1 MSKSIRIKG
10 ASVHNLKNIDI
21 EIPRDKLVI
30 ITGISGSG
38 KSSLAFDTI
47 FAEGQ
52 RRYVESLSAYA
63 RQFLGV
69 MDKPEVESITNL
81 SPTISIEQRKLSKNP
96 RSTVGTVTEIHDYLR
111 VLFAR
116 VGTPYCYD
124 CGRKIT
130 SQTVDEIV
138 NQILKYPSDSRL
150 LILSPIVRGKKGTF
164 TQEFKKIGEKGY
176 VRVVV
181 DGKMWDIESVPE
193 LDKNKKHNIEIVVD
207 RIKPNKGIKSRIA
220 DSVEAALNETRGLL
234 KIRNVD
240 KGKSK
245 RKAEKIFSTQ
255 FACAH
260 CGISYPEISPRLF
273 SFNSPYGACKR
284 CQGIGTEMEVD
295 PEGIIF
301 NEELSILE
309 GAITPIGEP
318 RGKFGREIERMSNV
332 YNIGIEKPW
341 QELTKMEKDIILFG
355 KGFWEGIIPY
365 LNRRHRETESDWIRS
380 EIEKYM
386 VVQPCPECKGARL
399 RKEALSVKI
408 NDKNIHQVV
417 QMNIMQ
423 AKSFI
428 ENLSFRGQKQKI
440 AKDLITEVL
449 HRLRFLMDVGVD
461 YLTLDRSTKTL
472 AGGEAQRVHLATQIG
487 SGLMGIIYI
496 LDEPTIGLHERDI
509 LRLIDTL
516 KSLRDIGNTVI
527 MVEHDPKSIMAAD
540 WVIDLGPGA
549 GIKGGELV
557 FKGKPEDLCKHSS
570 SITGRYLSGKDS
582 IPVPERRRDGN
593 KKSVKIVGAAGNNL
607 KRIDIEIPLNRFVCL
622 TGVSGSGKSTLLIDI
637 LYRALARQF
646 HGSRYLPLEHSK
658 IEGVENID
666 KVINIDQSPIGR
678 TPRSN
683 PATYTGAFT
692 PIREFFAELPESR
705 VRGFNKSRFS
715 FNVSGGRCEACRGEG
730 LKKIEMHFLADIYVT
745 CEVCKGKR
753 FKNETL
759 EVHYK
764 DKNIAD
770 VLDMTVEEATE
781 FFNDIPQA
789 KRRLELLRD
798 VGLGYIKLGQ
808 PATTLSGGEAQRIKL
823 SKELSKVAT
832 GDTLYLLDEPTTGL
846 HAFDIRLLLDVL
858 DQLVGMGNTVVVI
871 EHNLDVIKHAD
882 WIIDLGPEGGEEGGE
897 IVAVGTP
904 EDIAK
909 VPKSYTGQFLKEVLG
924 VGSYE

>member
-1 MSKSIRIKG
+1 MNKNIKIKG
-10 ASVHNLKNIDI
+10 ASVHNLKNVDL
-21 EIPRDKLVI
+21 EIPRDKMVI
-30 ITGISGSG
+30 ITGVSGSG

-81 SPTISIEQRKLSKNP
+81 SPAISIEQRKLSRNP
-96 RSTVGTVTEIHDYLR
+96 RSTVGTVTEIYDYLR

-116 VGTPYCYD
+116 VGTPFCYN

-138 NQILKYPSDSRL
+138 ELILKKPSNSRL
-150 LILSPIVRGKKGTF
+150 LILAPIMRGKKGTF
-164 TQEFKKIGEKGY
+164 TQEFKRIGEKGY

-181 DGKMWDIESVPE
+181 DGKMVEIEKVVE
-193 LDKNKKHNIEIVVD
+193 LDKNKKHDIEIVVD
-207 RIKPNKGIKSRIA
+207 RIKPNRKIRSRIT
-220 DSVEAALNETRGLL
+220 DSVEAALNETGGLL
-234 KIRNVD
+234 KVRNINID
-240 KGKSK
+240 DLKK
-245 RKAEKIFSTQ
+245 RDEIFSTQ
-255 FACAH
+255 FACPY

-295 PEGIIF
+295 PGSIIF

-318 RGKFGREIERMSNV
+318 RGRFGREIERMSSV
-332 YNIGIEKPW
+332 YDVQIERPW
-341 QELTKMEKDIILFG
+341 KELTKYEKEIILYG
-355 KGFWEGIIPY
+355 KEFWEGIVPY
-365 LNRRHRETESDWIRS
+365 LDRRYRETESDWIRS

-386 VVQPCPECKGARL
+386 VVQPCFECGGARL
-399 RKEALSVKI
+399 SKEALSVRIKK
-408 NDKNIHQVV
+408 KNIYQVV
-417 QMNIMQ
+417 QMNIVQ
-423 AKSFI
+423 AKSFM
-428 ENLSFRGQKQKI
+428 ENLKFSDQRQEI
-440 AKDLITEVL
+440 ARELISEVL
-449 HRLRFLMDVGVD
+449 HRLRFLADVGVD
-461 YLTLDRSTKTL
+461 YLTLDRPTKTL

-527 MVEHDPKSIMAAD
+527 MVEHDPKSILAAD

-549 GIKGGELV
+549 GIEGGEVV
-557 FKGKPEDLCKHSS
+557 FTGKPKDLCKYSY
-570 SITGRYLSGKDS
+570 SITGRYLSGKER
-582 IPVPERRRDGN
+582 IPVPERRRDGS
-593 KKSVKIVGAAGNNL
+593 KKSLRILGAAGNNL
-607 KRIDIEIPLNRFVCL
+607 KMIDIDIPLNRFVCL
-622 TGVSGSGKSTLLIDI
+622 TGVSGSGKSTLLIDT
-637 LYRALARQF
+637 LYRALARKF
-646 HGSRYLPLEHSK
+646 HGSRYLPLEHTK
-658 IEGVENID
+658 ILGIENID

-683 PATYTGAFT
+683 PATYTGIFT
-692 PIREFFAELPESR
+692 PIREFYAELPESR
-705 VRGFNKSRFS
+705 VRGFNKGRFS
-715 FNVSGGRCEACRGEG
+715 FNVIGGRCEACRGEG
-730 LKKIEMHFLADIYVT
+730 LKKIEMHFLADVYVT

-753 FKNETL
+753 FKKETL
-759 EVHYK
+759 EVEYK
-764 DKNIAD
+764 GKNIAE
-770 VLDMTVEEATE
+770 VLDMTVLEAVE
-781 FFNDIPQA
+781 FFSKIPQA
-789 KRRLELLRD
+789 KRKLELLRD

-823 SKELSKVAT
+823 AKELSKVAT

-846 HAFDIRLLLDVL
+846 HAYDIRLLLEVL
-858 DQLVGMGNTVVVI
+858 DRLVGKGNTVVVI

-897 IVAVGTP
+897 IVATGTP
-904 EDIAK
+904 EDVAQ
-909 VPKSYTGQFLKEVLG
+909 VPQSYTGQFLRKALG
-924 VGSYE
+924 VGG

>member
-1 MSKSIRIKG
+1 MNKNIKIKG
-10 ASVHNLKNIDI
+10 ASVHNLKNVDL
-21 EIPRDKLVI
+21 EIPRDKMVI
-30 ITGISGSG
+30 ITGVSGSG

-81 SPTISIEQRKLSKNP
+81 SPAISIEQRKLSRNP
-96 RSTVGTVTEIHDYLR
+96 RSTVGTVTEIYDYLR

-116 VGTPYCYD
+116 VGTPFCYN

-138 NQILKYPSDSRL
+138 ELILKKPSNSRL
-150 LILSPIVRGKKGTF
+150 LILAPIMRGKKGTF
-164 TQEFKKIGEKGY
+164 TQEFKRIGEKGY

-181 DGKMWDIESVPE
+181 DGKMVEIEKVVE
-193 LDKNKKHNIEIVVD
+193 LDKNKKHDIEIVVD
-207 RIKPNKGIKSRIA
+207 RIKPNKKIRSRIT
-220 DSVEAALNETRGLL
+220 DSVEAALSETGGLL
-234 KIRNVD
+234 KVRNINID
-240 KGKSK
+240 DLKK
-245 RKAEKIFSTQ
+245 RDEIFSTQ
-255 FACAH
+255 FACPY

-295 PEGIIF
+295 PGSIIF

-318 RGKFGREIERMSNV
+318 RGRFGREIERMSSV
-332 YNIGIEKPW
+332 YDVHIERPW
-341 QELTKMEKDIILFG
+341 KELTKYEKEIILYG
-355 KGFWEGIIPY
+355 KEFWEGIVPY
-365 LNRRHRETESDWIRS
+365 LDRRYRETESDWIRS

-386 VVQPCPECKGARL
+386 VVQPCFECGGARL
-399 RKEALSVKI
+399 SKEALSVRIKK
-408 NDKNIHQVV
+408 KNIYQVV
-417 QMNIMQ
+417 QMNIVQ
-423 AKSFI
+423 AKSFM
-428 ENLSFRGQKQKI
+428 ENLKFSDQRQEI
-440 AKDLITEVL
+440 AKELISEVL
-449 HRLRFLMDVGVD
+449 HRLRFLADVGVD
-461 YLTLDRSTKTL
+461 YLTLDRPTKTL

-527 MVEHDPKSIMAAD
+527 IVEHDPKSILAAD

-549 GIKGGELV
+549 GIEGGEVV
-557 FKGKPEDLCKHSS
+557 FTGKPKDLCKYSY
-570 SITGRYLSGKDS
+570 SITGRYLSGKER
-582 IPVPERRRDGN
+582 IPVPERRRDGS
-593 KKSVKIVGAAGNNL
+593 KKSLRILGAAGNNL
-607 KRIDIEIPLNRFVCL
+607 KMIDIDIPLNRFVCL
-622 TGVSGSGKSTLLIDI
+622 TGVSGSGKSTLLIDT
-637 LYRALARQF
+637 LYRALARKF
-646 HGSRYLPLEHSK
+646 HGSRYLPLEHTR
-658 IEGVENID
+658 ILGIENID

-683 PATYTGAFT
+683 PATYTGIFT
-692 PIREFFAELPESR
+692 PIREFYAELPESR
-705 VRGFNKSRFS
+705 VRGFNKGRFS
-715 FNVSGGRCEACRGEG
+715 FNVIGGRCEACRGEG
-730 LKKIEMHFLADIYVT
+730 LKKIEMHFLADVYVT

-753 FKNETL
+753 FKKETL
-759 EVHYK
+759 EVEYK
-764 DKNIAD
+764 GKNIAE
-770 VLDMTVEEATE
+770 VLDMTVLEAVE
-781 FFNDIPQA
+781 FFSKIPQA
-789 KRRLELLRD
+789 KRKLELLRD

-823 SKELSKVAT
+823 AKELSKVAT

-846 HAFDIRLLLDVL
+846 HAYDIRLLLEVL
-858 DQLVGMGNTVVVI
+858 DRLVGKGNTVVVI

-897 IVAVGTP
+897 IVATGTP
-904 EDIAK
+904 EDVAQ
-909 VPKSYTGQFLKEVLG
+909 VPQSYTGQFLREALG
-924 VGSYE
+924 IVG

>member
-1 MSKSIRIKG
+1 MNKNIKIKG
-10 ASVHNLKNIDI
+10 ASVHNLKNVDL
-21 EIPRDKLVI
+21 EIPRDKMVI
-30 ITGISGSG
+30 ITGVSGSG

-81 SPTISIEQRKLSKNP
+81 SPAISIEQRKLSRNP
-96 RSTVGTVTEIHDYLR
+96 RSTVGTVTEIYDYLR

-116 VGTPYCYD
+116 VGTPFCYN

-138 NQILKYPSDSRL
+138 ELILKKPSNSRL
-150 LILSPIVRGKKGTF
+150 LILAPIMRGKKGTF
-164 TQEFKKIGEKGY
+164 TQEFKRIGEKGY

-181 DGKMWDIESVPE
+181 DGKMVEIEKVVE
-193 LDKNKKHNIEIVVD
+193 LDKNKKHDIEIVVD
-207 RIKPNKGIKSRIA
+207 RIKPNKKIRSRIT
-220 DSVEAALNETRGLL
+220 DSVEAALNETGGLL
-234 KIRNVD
+234 KVRNINID
-240 KGKSK
+240 DLKK
-245 RKAEKIFSTQ
+245 RDEIFSTQ
-255 FACAH
+255 FACPY
-260 CGISYPEISPRLF
+260 CGISYSEISPRLF

-295 PEGIIF
+295 PGSIIF

-318 RGKFGREIERMSNV
+318 RGRFGREIERMSSV
-332 YNIGIEKPW
+332 YDVHIERPW
-341 QELTKMEKDIILFG
+341 KELTKYEKEIILYG
-355 KGFWEGIIPY
+355 KEFWEGIVPY
-365 LNRRHRETESDWIRS
+365 LDRRYRETESDWIRS

-386 VVQPCPECKGARL
+386 VVQPCFECGGARL
-399 RKEALSVKI
+399 SKEALSVRIKK
-408 NDKNIHQVV
+408 KNIYQVV
-417 QMNIMQ
+417 QMNIVQ
-423 AKSFI
+423 AKSFM
-428 ENLSFRGQKQKI
+428 ENLKFSDQRQEI
-440 AKDLITEVL
+440 ARELISEVL
-449 HRLRFLMDVGVD
+449 HRLRFLADVGVD
-461 YLTLDRSTKTL
+461 YLTLDRPTKTL

-527 MVEHDPKSIMAAD
+527 IVEHDPKSILAAD

-549 GIKGGELV
+549 GIEGGEVV
-557 FKGKPEDLCKHSS
+557 FTGKPKDLCKYSY
-570 SITGRYLSGKDS
+570 SITGRYLSGKER
-582 IPVPERRRDGN
+582 IPVPERRRDGS
-593 KKSVKIVGAAGNNL
+593 KKSLRILGAAGNNL
-607 KRIDIEIPLNRFVCL
+607 KMIDIDIPLNRFVCL
-622 TGVSGSGKSTLLIDI
+622 TGVSGSGKSTLLIDT
-637 LYRALARQF
+637 LYRALARKF
-646 HGSRYLPLEHSK
+646 HGSRYLPLEHTR
-658 IEGVENID
+658 ILGIENID

-683 PATYTGAFT
+683 PATYTGIFT
-692 PIREFFAELPESR
+692 PIREFYAELPESR
-705 VRGFNKSRFS
+705 VRGFNKGRFS
-715 FNVSGGRCEACRGEG
+715 FNVMGGRCEACRGEG
-730 LKKIEMHFLADIYVT
+730 LKKIEMHFLADVYVT

-753 FKNETL
+753 FKKETL
-759 EVHYK
+759 EVEYK
-764 DKNIAD
+764 GKNIAE
-770 VLDMTVEEATE
+770 VLDMTVLEAVE
-781 FFNDIPQA
+781 FFSKIPQA
-789 KRRLELLRD
+789 KRKLELLRD

-823 SKELSKVAT
+823 AKELSKVAT

-846 HAFDIRLLLDVL
+846 HAYDIRLLLEVL
-858 DQLVGMGNTVVVI
+858 DRLVGKGNTVVVI

-897 IVAVGTP
+897 IVATGTP
-904 EDIAK
+904 EDVAQ
-909 VPKSYTGQFLKEVLG
+909 VPQSYTGQFLREALG
-924 VGSYE
+924 IVG

>member
-1 MSKSIRIKG
+1 MNKNIKIKG
-10 ASVHNLKNIDI
+10 ASVHNLKNVDL
-21 EIPRDKLVI
+21 EIPRDKMVI
-30 ITGISGSG
+30 ITGVSGSG

-81 SPTISIEQRKLSKNP
+81 SPAISIEQRKLSRNP
-96 RSTVGTVTEIHDYLR
+96 RSTVGTVTEIYDYLR

-116 VGTPYCYD
+116 VGTPFCYN

-138 NQILKYPSDSRL
+138 ELILKKPSNSRL
-150 LILSPIVRGKKGTF
+150 LILAPIMRGKKGTF
-164 TQEFKKIGEKGY
+164 TQEFKRIGEKGY

-181 DGKMWDIESVPE
+181 DGKMVEIEKVVE
-193 LDKNKKHNIEIVVD
+193 LDKNKKHDIEIVVD
-207 RIKPNKGIKSRIA
+207 RIKPNKKIRSRIT
-220 DSVEAALNETRGLL
+220 DSVEAALNETGGLL
-234 KIRNVD
+234 KVRNINID
-240 KGKSK
+240 DLKK
-245 RKAEKIFSTQ
+245 RDEIFSTQ
-255 FACAH
+255 FACPY

-295 PEGIIF
+295 PGSIIF

-318 RGKFGREIERMSNV
+318 RGRFGREIERMSSV
-332 YNIGIEKPW
+332 YDVHIERPW
-341 QELTKMEKDIILFG
+341 KELTKYEKEIILYG
-355 KGFWEGIIPY
+355 KEFWEGIVPY
-365 LNRRHRETESDWIRS
+365 LDRRYRETESDWIRS

-386 VVQPCPECKGARL
+386 VVQPCFECGGARL
-399 RKEALSVKI
+399 SKEALSVRIKK
-408 NDKNIHQVV
+408 KNIYQVV
-417 QMNIMQ
+417 QMNIVQ
-423 AKSFI
+423 AKSFM
-428 ENLSFRGQKQKI
+428 ENLKFSDQRQEI
-440 AKDLITEVL
+440 ARELISEVL
-449 HRLRFLMDVGVD
+449 HRLRFLADVGVD
-461 YLTLDRSTKTL
+461 YLTLDRPTKTL

-527 MVEHDPKSIMAAD
+527 MVEHDPKSILAAD

-549 GIKGGELV
+549 GIEGGEVV
-557 FKGKPEDLCKHSS
+557 FTGKPKDLCKYSY
-570 SITGRYLSGKDS
+570 SITGRYLSGKER
-582 IPVPERRRDGN
+582 IPVPERRRDGS
-593 KKSVKIVGAAGNNL
+593 KKSLRILGAAGNNL
-607 KRIDIEIPLNRFVCL
+607 KMIDIDIPLNRFVCL
-622 TGVSGSGKSTLLIDI
+622 TGVSGSGKSTLLIDT
-637 LYRALARQF
+637 LYRALARKF
-646 HGSRYLPLEHSK
+646 HGSRYLPLEHTR
-658 IEGVENID
+658 ILGIENID

-683 PATYTGAFT
+683 PATYTGIFT
-692 PIREFFAELPESR
+692 PIREFYAELPESR
-705 VRGFNKSRFS
+705 VRGFNKGRFS
-715 FNVSGGRCEACRGEG
+715 FNVMGGRCEACRGEG
-730 LKKIEMHFLADIYVT
+730 LKKIEMHFLADVYVT

-753 FKNETL
+753 FKKETL
-759 EVHYK
+759 EVEYK
-764 DKNIAD
+764 GKNIAE
-770 VLDMTVEEATE
+770 VLDMTVLEAVE
-781 FFNDIPQA
+781 FFSKIPQA
-789 KRRLELLRD
+789 KRKLELLRD

-823 SKELSKVAT
+823 AKELSKVAT

-846 HAFDIRLLLDVL
+846 HAYDIRLLLEVL
-858 DQLVGMGNTVVVI
+858 DRLVGKGNTVVVI

-897 IVAVGTP
+897 IVATGTP
-904 EDIAK
+904 EDVAQ
-909 VPKSYTGQFLKEVLG
+909 VPQSYTGQFLREALG
-924 VGSYE
+924 IVG

>member
-1 MSKSIRIKG
+1 MNKNIKIKG
-10 ASVHNLKNIDI
+10 ASVHNLKNVDL
-21 EIPRDKLVI
+21 EIPRDKMVI
-30 ITGISGSG
+30 ITGVSGSG

-81 SPTISIEQRKLSKNP
+81 SPAISIEQRKLSRNP
-96 RSTVGTVTEIHDYLR
+96 RSTVGTVTEIYDYLR

-116 VGTPYCYD
+116 VGTPFCYN

-138 NQILKYPSDSRL
+138 ELILKKPSNSRL
-150 LILSPIVRGKKGTF
+150 LILAPIMRGKKGTF
-164 TQEFKKIGEKGY
+164 TQEFKRIGEKGY

-181 DGKMWDIESVPE
+181 DGKMVEIEKVVE
-193 LDKNKKHNIEIVVD
+193 LDKNKKHDIEIVVD
-207 RIKPNKGIKSRIA
+207 RIKPNKKIRSRIT
-220 DSVEAALNETRGLL
+220 DSVEAALNETGGLL
-234 KIRNVD
+234 KVRNINID
-240 KGKSK
+240 DLKK
-245 RKAEKIFSTQ
+245 RDEIFSTQ
-255 FACAH
+255 FACPY

-295 PEGIIF
+295 PGSIIF

-318 RGKFGREIERMSNV
+318 RGRFGREIERMSSV
-332 YNIGIEKPW
+332 YDVHIERPW
-341 QELTKMEKDIILFG
+341 KGLTKYEKEIILYG
-355 KGFWEGIIPY
+355 KEFWEGIVPY
-365 LNRRHRETESDWIRS
+365 LDRRYRETESDWIRS

-386 VVQPCPECKGARL
+386 VVQPCFECGGARL
-399 RKEALSVKI
+399 SKEALSVRIKK
-408 NDKNIHQVV
+408 KNIYQVV
-417 QMNIMQ
+417 QMNIVQ
-423 AKSFI
+423 AKSFM
-428 ENLSFRGQKQKI
+428 ENLKFSDQRQEI
-440 AKDLITEVL
+440 ARELISEVL
-449 HRLRFLMDVGVD
+449 HRLRFLADVGVD
-461 YLTLDRSTKTL
+461 YLTLDRPTKTL

-527 MVEHDPKSIMAAD
+527 MVEHDPKSILAAD

-549 GIKGGELV
+549 GIEGGEVV
-557 FKGKPEDLCKHSS
+557 FTGKPKDLCKYSY
-570 SITGRYLSGKDS
+570 SITGRYLSGKER
-582 IPVPERRRDGN
+582 IPVPERRRDGS
-593 KKSVKIVGAAGNNL
+593 KKSLRILGAAGNNL
-607 KRIDIEIPLNRFVCL
+607 KMIDIDIPLNRFVCL
-622 TGVSGSGKSTLLIDI
+622 TGVSGSGKSTLLIDT
-637 LYRALARQF
+637 LYRALARKF
-646 HGSRYLPLEHSK
+646 HGSRYLPLEHTR
-658 IEGVENID
+658 ILGIENID

-683 PATYTGAFT
+683 PATYTGIFT
-692 PIREFFAELPESR
+692 PIREFYAELPESR
-705 VRGFNKSRFS
+705 VRGFNKGRFS
-715 FNVSGGRCEACRGEG
+715 FNVMGGRCEACRGEG
-730 LKKIEMHFLADIYVT
+730 LKKIEMHFLADVYVT

-753 FKNETL
+753 FKKETL
-759 EVHYK
+759 EVEYK
-764 DKNIAD
+764 GKNIAE
-770 VLDMTVEEATE
+770 VLDMTVLEAVE
-781 FFNDIPQA
+781 FFSKIPQA
-789 KRRLELLRD
+789 KRKLELLRD

-823 SKELSKVAT
+823 AKELSKVAT

-846 HAFDIRLLLDVL
+846 HAYDIRLLLEVL
-858 DQLVGMGNTVVVI
+858 DRLVGKGNTVVVI

-897 IVAVGTP
+897 IVATGTP
-904 EDIAK
+904 EDVAQ
-909 VPKSYTGQFLKEVLG
+909 VPQSYTGQFLREALG
-924 VGSYE
+924 VGG

>member
-1 MSKSIRIKG
+1 MNKNIKIKG
-10 ASVHNLKNIDI
+10 ASVHNLKNVNL
-21 EIPRDKLVI
+21 EIPRDKMVV
-30 ITGISGSG
+30 ITGVSGSG

-81 SPTISIEQRKLSKNP
+81 SPAISIEQRKLSRNP
-96 RSTVGTVTEIHDYLR
+96 RSTVGTVTEIYDYLR

-116 VGTPYCYD
+116 VGTPFCYN

-138 NQILKYPSDSRL
+138 ELILKKPSNSRL
-150 LILSPIVRGKKGTF
+150 LILAPIMRGKKGTF
-164 TQEFKKIGEKGY
+164 TQEFKRIGEKGY

-181 DGKMWDIESVPE
+181 DGKMVEIEKVVE
-193 LDKNKKHNIEIVVD
+193 LDKNKKHDIEIVVD
-207 RIKPNKGIKSRIA
+207 RIKPNKKIRSRIT
-220 DSVEAALNETRGLL
+220 DSVEAALNETGGLL
-234 KIRNVD
+234 KVRNINID
-240 KGKSK
+240 DLKK
-245 RKAEKIFSTQ
+245 RDEIFSTQ
-255 FACAH
+255 FACPY
-260 CGISYPEISPRLF
+260 CGISYPEISPRFF

-295 PEGIIF
+295 PGSIIF

-318 RGKFGREIERMSNV
+318 RGRFGREIERMSSV
-332 YNIGIEKPW
+332 YDVHIERPW
-341 QELTKMEKDIILFG
+341 KELTKYEKEIILYG
-355 KGFWEGIIPY
+355 KEFWEGIVPY
-365 LNRRHRETESDWIRS
+365 LDRRYRETESDWIRS

-386 VVQPCPECKGARL
+386 VVQPCFECGGARL
-399 RKEALSVKI
+399 SKEALSVRIKK
-408 NDKNIHQVV
+408 KNIYQVV
-417 QMNIMQ
+417 QMNIVQ
-423 AKSFI
+423 AKSFM
-428 ENLSFRGQKQKI
+428 ENLKFSDQRQEI
-440 AKDLITEVL
+440 ARELISEVL
-449 HRLRFLMDVGVD
+449 HRLRFLADVGVD
-461 YLTLDRSTKTL
+461 YLTLDRPTKTL

-527 MVEHDPKSIMAAD
+527 MVEHDPKSILAAD

-549 GIKGGELV
+549 GIEGGEVV
-557 FKGKPEDLCKHSS
+557 FTGKPKDLCKYSY
-570 SITGRYLSGKDS
+570 SITGRYLSGKER
-582 IPVPERRRDGN
+582 IPVPERRRDGS
-593 KKSVKIVGAAGNNL
+593 KKSLRILGAAGNNL
-607 KRIDIEIPLNRFVCL
+607 KMIDIDIPLNRFVCL
-622 TGVSGSGKSTLLIDI
+622 TGVSGSGKSTLLIDT
-637 LYRALARQF
+637 LYRALARKF
-646 HGSRYLPLEHSK
+646 HGSRYLPLEHTR
-658 IEGVENID
+658 ILGIENID

-683 PATYTGAFT
+683 PATYTGIFT
-692 PIREFFAELPESR
+692 PIREFYAELPESR
-705 VRGFNKSRFS
+705 VRGFNKGRFS
-715 FNVSGGRCEACRGEG
+715 FNVIGGRCEACRGEG
-730 LKKIEMHFLADIYVT
+730 LKKIEMHFLADVYVT

-753 FKNETL
+753 FKKETL
-759 EVHYK
+759 EVEYK
-764 DKNIAD
+764 GKNIAE
-770 VLDMTVEEATE
+770 VLDMTVLEAVE
-781 FFNDIPQA
+781 FFSKIPQA
-789 KRRLELLRD
+789 KRKLELLRD

-823 SKELSKVAT
+823 AKELSKVAT

-846 HAFDIRLLLDVL
+846 HAYDIRLLLEVL
-858 DQLVGMGNTVVVI
+858 DRLVGKGNTVVVI

-897 IVAVGTP
+897 IVATGTP
-904 EDIAK
+904 EDVAQ
-909 VPKSYTGQFLKEVLG
+909 VPQSYTGQFLREVLG
-924 VGSYE
+924 VVG

>member
-1 MSKSIRIKG
+1 MNKNIKIKG
-10 ASVHNLKNIDI
+10 ASVHNLKNVDL
-21 EIPRDKLVI
+21 EIPRDKMVI
-30 ITGISGSG
+30 ITGVSGSG

-81 SPTISIEQRKLSKNP
+81 SPAISIEQRKLSRNP
-96 RSTVGTVTEIHDYLR
+96 RSTVGTVTEIYDYLR

-116 VGTPYCYD
+116 VGTPFCYN

-138 NQILKYPSDSRL
+138 ELILKKPSNSRL
-150 LILSPIVRGKKGTF
+150 LILAPIMRGKKGTF
-164 TQEFKKIGEKGY
+164 TQEFKRIGEKGY

-181 DGKMWDIESVPE
+181 DGKMVEIEKVVE
-193 LDKNKKHNIEIVVD
+193 LDKNKKHDIEIVVD
-207 RIKPNKGIKSRIA
+207 RIKPNKKIRSRIT
-220 DSVEAALNETRGLL
+220 DSVEAALNETGGLL
-234 KIRNVD
+234 KVRNINID
-240 KGKSK
+240 DLKK
-245 RKAEKIFSTQ
+245 RDEIFSTQ
-255 FACAH
+255 FACPY

-295 PEGIIF
+295 PGSIIF

-318 RGKFGREIERMSNV
+318 RGRFGREIERMSSV
-332 YNIGIEKPW
+332 YDVHIERPW
-341 QELTKMEKDIILFG
+341 KELTKYEKEIILYG
-355 KGFWEGIIPY
+355 KEFWEGIVPY
-365 LNRRHRETESDWIRS
+365 LDRRYRETESDWIRS

-386 VVQPCPECKGARL
+386 VVQPCFECGGARL
-399 RKEALSVKI
+399 SKEALSVRIKK
-408 NDKNIHQVV
+408 KNIYQVV
-417 QMNIMQ
+417 QMNIVQ
-423 AKSFI
+423 AKSFM
-428 ENLSFRGQKQKI
+428 ENLKFSDQRQEI
-440 AKDLITEVL
+440 ARELISEVL
-449 HRLRFLMDVGVD
+449 HRLRFLADVGVD
-461 YLTLDRSTKTL
+461 YLTLDRPTKTL

-527 MVEHDPKSIMAAD
+527 MVEHDPKSILAAD

-549 GIKGGELV
+549 GIEGGEVV
-557 FKGKPEDLCKHSS
+557 FTGKPKDLCKYSY
-570 SITGRYLSGKDS
+570 SITGRYLSGKER
-582 IPVPERRRDGN
+582 IPVPERRRDGS
-593 KKSVKIVGAAGNNL
+593 KKSLRILGAAGNNL
-607 KRIDIEIPLNRFVCL
+607 KMIDIDIPLNRFVCL
-622 TGVSGSGKSTLLIDI
+622 TGVSGSGKSTLLIDT
-637 LYRALARQF
+637 LYRALARKF
-646 HGSRYLPLEHSK
+646 HGSRYLPLEHTR
-658 IEGVENID
+658 ILGIENID

-683 PATYTGAFT
+683 PATYTGIFT
-692 PIREFFAELPESR
+692 PIREFYAELPESR
-705 VRGFNKSRFS
+705 VRGFNKGRFS
-715 FNVSGGRCEACRGEG
+715 FNVIGGRCEACRGEG
-730 LKKIEMHFLADIYVT
+730 LKKIEMHFLADVYVT

-753 FKNETL
+753 FKKETL
-759 EVHYK
+759 EVEYK
-764 DKNIAD
+764 GKNIAE
-770 VLDMTVEEATE
+770 VLDMTVLEAVE
-781 FFNDIPQA
+781 FFSKIPQA
-789 KRRLELLRD
+789 KRKLELLRD

-823 SKELSKVAT
+823 AKELSKVAT

-846 HAFDIRLLLDVL
+846 HAYDIRLLLEVL
-858 DQLVGMGNTVVVI
+858 DRLVGKGNTVVVI

-897 IVAVGTP
+897 IVATGTP
-904 EDIAK
+904 EDVAQ
-909 VPKSYTGQFLKEVLG
+909 VPQSYTGQFLREVLS
-924 VGSYE
+924 V

>member
-1 MSKSIRIKG
+1 MNKNIKIKG
-10 ASVHNLKNIDI
+10 ASVHNLKNVDL
-21 EIPRDKLVI
+21 EIPRDKMVI
-30 ITGISGSG
+30 ITGVSGSG

-81 SPTISIEQRKLSKNP
+81 SPAISIEQRKLSRNP
-96 RSTVGTVTEIHDYLR
+96 RSTVGTVTEIYDYLR

-116 VGTPYCYD
+116 VGTPFCYN

-138 NQILKYPSDSRL
+138 ELILKKPSNSRL
-150 LILSPIVRGKKGTF
+150 LILAPIMRGKKGTF
-164 TQEFKKIGEKGY
+164 TQEFKRIGEKGY

-181 DGKMWDIESVPE
+181 DGKMVEIEKVVE
-193 LDKNKKHNIEIVVD
+193 LDKNKKHDIEIVVD
-207 RIKPNKGIKSRIA
+207 RIKPNKKIRSRIT
-220 DSVEAALNETRGLL
+220 DSVEAALNETGGLL
-234 KIRNVD
+234 KVRNINID
-240 KGKSK
+240 DLKK
-245 RKAEKIFSTQ
+245 RDEIFSTQ
-255 FACAH
+255 FACPY

-295 PEGIIF
+295 PGSIIF

-318 RGKFGREIERMSNV
+318 RGRFGREIERMSSV
-332 YNIGIEKPW
+332 CDVQIERPW
-341 QELTKMEKDIILFG
+341 KELTKYEKEIILYG
-355 KGFWEGIIPY
+355 KEFWEGIVPY
-365 LNRRHRETESDWIRS
+365 LDRRYRETESDWIRS

-386 VVQPCPECKGARL
+386 VVQPCFECGGARL
-399 RKEALSVKI
+399 SKEALSVRIKK
-408 NDKNIHQVV
+408 KNIYQVV
-417 QMNIMQ
+417 QMNIVQ
-423 AKSFI
+423 AKSFM
-428 ENLSFRGQKQKI
+428 ENLKFSDQRQEI
-440 AKDLITEVL
+440 ARELISEVL
-449 HRLRFLMDVGVD
+449 HRLRFLVDVGVD
-461 YLTLDRSTKTL
+461 YLTLDRPTKTL

-527 MVEHDPKSIMAAD
+527 IVEHDPKSILAAD

-549 GIKGGELV
+549 GIEGGEVV
-557 FKGKPEDLCKHSS
+557 FTGKPKDLCKYSY
-570 SITGRYLSGKDS
+570 SITGRYLSGKER
-582 IPVPERRRDGN
+582 IPVPERRRDGS
-593 KKSVKIVGAAGNNL
+593 KKSLRILGAAGNNL
-607 KRIDIEIPLNRFVCL
+607 KMIDIDIPLNRFVCL
-622 TGVSGSGKSTLLIDI
+622 TGVSGSGKSTLLIDT
-637 LYRALARQF
+637 LYRALARKF
-646 HGSRYLPLEHSK
+646 HGSRYLPLEHTR
-658 IEGVENID
+658 ILGIENID

-683 PATYTGAFT
+683 PATYTGIFT
-692 PIREFFAELPESR
+692 PIREFYAELPESR
-705 VRGFNKSRFS
+705 VRGFNKGRFS
-715 FNVSGGRCEACRGEG
+715 FNVIGGRCEACRGEG
-730 LKKIEMHFLADIYVT
+730 LKKIEMHFLADVYIT

-753 FKNETL
+753 FKKETL
-759 EVHYK
+759 EVEYK
-764 DKNIAD
+764 GKNIAE
-770 VLDMTVEEATE
+770 VLDMTVLEAVE
-781 FFNDIPQA
+781 FFSKIPQA
-789 KRRLELLRD
+789 KRKLELLRD

-823 SKELSKVAT
+823 AKELSKVAT

-846 HAFDIRLLLDVL
+846 HAYDIRLLLEVL
-858 DQLVGMGNTVVVI
+858 DRLVGKGNTVVVI

-897 IVAVGTP
+897 IVATGTP
-904 EDIAK
+904 EDVAQ
-909 VPKSYTGQFLKEVLG
+909 VPQSYTGQFLREALG
-924 VGSYE
+924 IVG

>member
-1 MSKSIRIKG
+1 MNKNIKIKG
-10 ASVHNLKNIDI
+10 ASVHNLKNVDL
-21 EIPRDKLVI
+21 EIPRDKMVI
-30 ITGISGSG
+30 ITGVSGSG

-81 SPTISIEQRKLSKNP
+81 SPAISIEQRKLSRNP
-96 RSTVGTVTEIHDYLR
+96 RSTVGTVTEIYDYLR

-116 VGTPYCYD
+116 VGTPFCYN

-138 NQILKYPSDSRL
+138 ELILKKPSNSRL
-150 LILSPIVRGKKGTF
+150 LILAPIMRGKKGTF
-164 TQEFKKIGEKGY
+164 TQEFKRIGEKGY

-181 DGKMWDIESVPE
+181 DGKMVEIEKVVE
-193 LDKNKKHNIEIVVD
+193 LDKNKKHDIEIVVD
-207 RIKPNKGIKSRIA
+207 RIKPNKKIRSRIT
-220 DSVEAALNETRGLL
+220 DSVEAALNETGGLL
-234 KIRNVD
+234 KVRNINID
-240 KGKSK
+240 DLKK
-245 RKAEKIFSTQ
+245 RDEIFSTQ
-255 FACAH
+255 FACPY
-260 CGISYPEISPRLF
+260 CGISYPEISPRFF

-295 PEGIIF
+295 PGSIIF

-318 RGKFGREIERMSNV
+318 RGRFGREIERMSSV
-332 YNIGIEKPW
+332 YDVHIERPW
-341 QELTKMEKDIILFG
+341 KELTKYEKEIILYG
-355 KGFWEGIIPY
+355 KEFWEGIVPY
-365 LNRRHRETESDWIRS
+365 LDRRYRETESDWIRS

-386 VVQPCPECKGARL
+386 VVQPCFECGGARL
-399 RKEALSVKI
+399 SKEALSVRIKK
-408 NDKNIHQVV
+408 KNIYQVV
-417 QMNIMQ
+417 QMNIVQ
-423 AKSFI
+423 AKSFM
-428 ENLSFRGQKQKI
+428 ENLKFSDQRQEI
-440 AKDLITEVL
+440 ARELISEVL
-449 HRLRFLMDVGVD
+449 HRLRFLADVGVD
-461 YLTLDRSTKTL
+461 YLTLDRPTKTL

-527 MVEHDPKSIMAAD
+527 MVEHDPKSILAAD

-549 GIKGGELV
+549 GIEGGEVV
-557 FKGKPEDLCKHSS
+557 FTGKPKDLCKYSY
-570 SITGRYLSGKDS
+570 SITGRYLSGKER
-582 IPVPERRRDGN
+582 IPVPVRRRDGS
-593 KKSVKIVGAAGNNL
+593 KKSLRILGAAGNNL
-607 KRIDIEIPLNRFVCL
+607 KMIDIDIPLNRFVCL
-622 TGVSGSGKSTLLIDI
+622 TGVSGSGKSTLLIDT
-637 LYRALARQF
+637 LYRALARKF
-646 HGSRYLPLEHSK
+646 HGSRYLPLEHTR
-658 IEGVENID
+658 ILGIENID

-683 PATYTGAFT
+683 PATYTGIFT
-692 PIREFFAELPESR
+692 PIREFYAELPESR
-705 VRGFNKSRFS
+705 VRGFNKGRFS
-715 FNVSGGRCEACRGEG
+715 FNVMGGRCEACRGEG
-730 LKKIEMHFLADIYVT
+730 LKKIEMHFLADVYVT

-753 FKNETL
+753 FKKETL
-759 EVHYK
+759 EVEYK
-764 DKNIAD
+764 GKNIAE
-770 VLDMTVEEATE
+770 VLDMTVLEAVE
-781 FFNDIPQA
+781 FFSKIPQA
-789 KRRLELLRD
+789 KRKLELLRD

-823 SKELSKVAT
+823 AKELSKVAT

-846 HAFDIRLLLDVL
+846 HAYDIRLLLEVL
-858 DQLVGMGNTVVVI
+858 DRLVGKGNTVVVI

-897 IVAVGTP
+897 IVATGTP
-904 EDIAK
+904 EDVAQ
-909 VPKSYTGQFLKEVLG
+909 VPQSYTGQFLREVLG
-924 VGSYE
+924 VVG

>member
-1 MSKSIRIKG
+1 MNKNIKIKG
-10 ASVHNLKNIDI
+10 ASVHNLKNVNL
-21 EIPRDKLVI
+21 EIPRDKMVI
-30 ITGISGSG
+30 ITGVSGSG

-81 SPTISIEQRKLSKNP
+81 SPTISIEQRKLSRNP
-96 RSTVGTVTEIHDYLR
+96 RSTVGTVTEIYDYLR

-116 VGTPYCYD
+116 VGTPFCYN

-138 NQILKYPSDSRL
+138 ELILKKPSNSRL
-150 LILSPIVRGKKGTF
+150 LILAPIMRGKKGTF
-164 TQEFKKIGEKGY
+164 TQEFKRIGEKGY

-181 DGKMWDIESVPE
+181 DGKMVEIEKVVE
-193 LDKNKKHNIEIVVD
+193 LDKNKKHDIEIVVD
-207 RIKPNKGIKSRIA
+207 RIKPNKKIRSRIT
-220 DSVEAALNETRGLL
+220 DSVEAALNETGGLL
-234 KIRNVD
+234 KVRNINID
-240 KGKSK
+240 DLKK
-245 RKAEKIFSTQ
+245 RDEIFSTQ
-255 FACAH
+255 FACPY

-295 PEGIIF
+295 PGSIIF

-318 RGKFGREIERMSNV
+318 RGRFGREIGRMSSV
-332 YNIGIEKPW
+332 YDVHIERPW
-341 QELTKMEKDIILFG
+341 KELTKYEKEIILYG
-355 KGFWEGIIPY
+355 KEFWEGIVPY
-365 LNRRHRETESDWIRS
+365 LDRRYRETESDWIRS

-386 VVQPCPECKGARL
+386 VVQPCFECGGARL
-399 RKEALSVKI
+399 SKEALSVRIKE
-408 NDKNIHQVV
+408 KNIYQVV
-417 QMNIMQ
+417 QMNIVQ
-423 AKSFI
+423 AKSFM
-428 ENLSFRGQKQKI
+428 ESLEFSDQRQEI
-440 AKDLITEVL
+440 ARELISEVL
-449 HRLRFLMDVGVD
+449 HRLRFLADVGVD
-461 YLTLDRSTKTL
+461 YLTLDRPTKTL

-527 MVEHDPKSIMAAD
+527 MVEHDPKSILAAD

-549 GIKGGELV
+549 GIEGGEVV
-557 FKGKPEDLCKHSS
+557 FTGKPKDLCKYSY
-570 SITGRYLSGKDS
+570 SITGRYLSGKER
-582 IPVPERRRDGN
+582 IPVPERRRDGS
-593 KKSVKIVGAAGNNL
+593 KKSLRILGAAGNNL
-607 KRIDIEIPLNRFVCL
+607 KMIDIDIPLNRFVCL
-622 TGVSGSGKSTLLIDI
+622 TGVSGSGKSTLLIDT
-637 LYRALARQF
+637 LYRALARKF
-646 HGSRYLPLEHSK
+646 HGSRYLPLEHTR
-658 IEGVENID
+658 ILGIENID

-683 PATYTGAFT
+683 PATYTGIFT
-692 PIREFFAELPESR
+692 PIREFYAELPESR
-705 VRGFNKSRFS
+705 VRGFNKGRFS
-715 FNVSGGRCEACRGEG
+715 FNVIGGRCEACRGGG
-730 LKKIEMHFLADIYVT
+730 LKKIEMHFLADVYVT

-753 FKNETL
+753 FKKETL
-759 EVHYK
+759 EVEYK
-764 DKNIAD
+764 GKNIAE
-770 VLDMTVEEATE
+770 VLDMTVLEAVE
-781 FFNDIPQA
+781 FFSKIPQV
-789 KRRLELLRD
+789 KRKLELLRD

-823 SKELSKVAT
+823 AKELSKVAT

-846 HAFDIRLLLDVL
+846 HAYDIRLLLEVL
-858 DQLVGMGNTVVVI
+858 DRLVGKGNTVVVI

-897 IVAVGTP
+897 IVATGTP
-904 EDIAK
+904 EDVAQ
-909 VPKSYTGQFLKEVLG
+909 VPQSYTGQFLREVLS
-924 VGSYE
+924 V